1 GGLVDAVLTRCVD
14 TAFAVP
20 ELLVALGVLAA
31 VGRGPLA
38 VALAIG
44 LASVPGYAR
53 LLRGAALVVVRADYV
68 LASRALGAGGWWVA
82 RRDVLPA
89 VRGVAAVAGT
99 AGFGAAVLLAGGL
112 GFLGLGAPPP
122 APEWGA
128 MLAAAVPDLRDAWW
142 AAAAPGAAIA
152 LVVGAV
158 SVLGDAADPGR
169 TRTPGRVRPVLP
181 RTARS

>member
-1 GGLVDAVLTRCVD
+1 
-14 TAFAVP
+14 
-20 ELLVALGVLAA
+20 
-31 VGRGPLA
+31 
-38 VALAIG
+38 
-44 LASVPGYAR
+44 
-53 LLRGAALVVVRADYV
+53 
-68 LASRALGAGGWWVA
+68 
-82 RRDVLPA
+82 
-89 VRGVAAVAGT
+89 
-99 AGFGAAVLLAGGL
+99 
-112 GFLGLGAPPP
+112 
-122 APEWGA
+122 